1 MNYAPLNYQKINI
14 AAGRFSPSTIKAHNN
29 LSFWFWSRSL
39 FQRAASVIDFTVPQ
53 SWEGKVKDFF
63 VYCLFKYGYVAIFN
77 TDDFGLSFQPCALK
91 GYDFYY
97 QPTSVLISNPLLNKE
112 FKLGSEAELLKLT
125 PDYYGVWDI
134 IDYYAEKLSM
144 LDVSINSSIVN
155 SKFAYLLGAKT
166 KGAAQALKKL
176 LDQINKGEPA
186 VIYDSRIFDD
196 PSSKGDVS
204 PFQTWFRDA
213 MKNNYITTDL
223 LQDFQTLLNDFDR
236 EIGIPTIPYQKKE
249 RLVQSEAESTEID
262 AKARSIVWIDTLDSS
277 IKEVKQLFPD
287 ITLSAKL
294 RYGKASEGGEA
305 NEQRQTDTDR
315 L

>member
-1 MNYAPLNYQKINI
+1 M
-14 AAGRFSPSTIKAHNN
+14 
-29 LSFWFWSRSL
+29 
-39 FQRAASVIDFTVPQ
+39 
-53 SWEGKVKDFF
+53 
-63 VYCLFKYGYVAIFN
+63 YCLFKYGYLAIF
-77 TDDFGLSFQPCALK
+77 TDDKFGLSFQPCSLK

-97 QPTSVLISNPLLNKE
+97 QPTQALVANPLLEKTFTISDDCE
-112 FKLGSEAELLKLT
+112 ILKLT
-125 PDYYGVWDI
+125 PDYFGCFDI

-204 PFQTWFRDA
+204 PFQTWFRDS
-213 MKNNYITTDL
+213 MKNNYITSDL

-262 AKARSIVWIDTLDSS
+262 AKARSIVWINTLDSS
-277 IKEVKQLFPD
+277 IKEVKQLYPD
-287 ITLSAKL
+287 IRLSARL
-294 RYGKASEGGEA
+294 RYGEAGEGGDED
-305 NEQRQTDTDR
+305 E
-315 L
+315 

>member
-77 TDDFGLSFQPCALK
+77 TDDFGLSFQPCAPK

-204 PFQTWFRDA
+204 PFQTWFRDS
-213 MKNNYITTDL
+213 MKNNYITSDL

-287 ITLSAKL
+287 ITLSAQL
-294 RYGKASEGGEA
+294 RYGKAYEGGEA

>member
-1 MNYAPLNYQKINI
+1 MNYAPLNYNKINLS
-14 AAGRFSPSTIKAHNN
+14 AGRFSPSTVKAHNN

-39 FQRAASVIDFTVPQ
+39 FQRAASVIDFEVPDN
-53 SWEGKVKDFF
+53 WEGKVKDFF
-63 VYCLFKYGYVAIFN
+63 VYCLFKYGFVAIFN
-77 TDDFGLSFQPCALK
+77 DNKYGLSFQPCTLK

-97 QPTSVLISNPLLNKE
+97 QPTGALVSNPLLNKE
-112 FKLGSEAELLKLT
+112 FTIGTDAEILKLT

-134 IDYYAEKLSM
+134 IDYFAEKLSM
-144 LDVSINSSIVN
+144 MDVSINSSIVN

-204 PFQTWFRDA
+204 PFQTWFRDS
-213 MKNNYITTDL
+213 MKNNYITSDL
-223 LQDFQTLLNDFDR
+223 LQDFQTILNDFDR

-262 AKARSIVWIDTLDSS
+262 AKARSIIWMKTLEAS
-277 IKEVKQLFPD
+277 IKEVKALYPD
-287 ITLSAKL
+287 ITLSARL
-294 RYGKASEGGEA
+294 HYGDIEDGGDISE
-305 NEQRQTDTDR
+305 
-315 L
+315 

>member
-14 AAGRFSPSTIKAHNN
+14 AAGRFSPSSIKAHNN

-97 QPTSVLISNPLLNKE
+97 QPTSVLISNPLLNKK

-204 PFQTWFRDA
+204 PFQTWFRDS
-213 MKNNYITTDL
+213 MKNNYITSDL

-287 ITLSAKL
+287 ITLSAEL
-294 RYGKASEGGEA
+294 RYGKASEGGETI
-305 NEQRQTDTDR
+305 EQR
-315 L
+315 

>member
-1 MNYAPLNYQKINI
+1 MRYAPLNYDKINLS
-14 AAGRFSPSTIKAHNN
+14 AGRFSPSSLKSFNN
-29 LSFWFWSRSL
+29 YSFWFWSRSL
-39 FQRAASVIDFTVPQ
+39 FQRAASVIEFTVPDQ
-53 SWEGKVKDFF
+53 WEGKIKDFF
-63 VYCLFKYGYVAIFN
+63 VYCLFKYGYIAIFS
-77 TDDFGLSFQPCALK
+77 DDRFGLSFQPCSLK
-91 GYDFYY
+91 GYNFYY
-97 QPTSVLISNPLLNKE
+97 QPTSCLVANPELNKE
-112 FKLGSEAELLKLT
+112 FKLGSEAQLLKLT

-166 KGAAQALKKL
+166 RGAAQALKKL

-204 PFQTWFRDA
+204 PFQTWFRDS
-213 MKNNYITTDL
+213 MKNNYITSDL
-223 LQDFQTLLNDFDR
+223 LQDFQTILNDFDR
-236 EIGIPTIPYQKKE
+236 EIGIPTIPYEKKE

-262 AKARSIVWIDTLDSS
+262 SKARSTVWIETLDSS
-277 IKEVKQLFPD
+277 IKEVKQLFPE

-294 RYGKASEGGEA
+294 RYGGYEGGVM
-305 NEQRQTDTDR
+305 NEQR
-315 L
+315 

>member
-204 PFQTWFRDA
+204 PFQTWFRDS
-213 MKNNYITTDL
+213 MKNNYITSDL

>member
-1 MNYAPLNYQKINI
+1 MNYSPLNYDKINMS
-14 AAGRFSPSTIKAHNN
+14 AGRFSPSSIKAHNN

-39 FQRAASVIDFTVPQ
+39 FQRMASVIEFDVPDT
-53 SWEGKVKDFF
+53 WEGKTKDFLI
-63 VYCLFKYGYVAIFN
+63 YCLFKYGYVAIFN
-77 TDDFGLSFQPCALK
+77 TDEFGLSFQPCAPK

-97 QPTSVLISNPLLNKE
+97 QPTSVLVSNPLLNRE
-112 FKLGSEAELLKLT
+112 FTLGTEAELLKLS
-125 PDYYGVWDI
+125 PDYFGYWDI

-144 LDVSINSSIVN
+144 MDVSINSSIVN

-176 LDQINKGEPA
+176 LDLINKGEPA
-186 VIYDSRIFDD
+186 VVYDSRIFDD
-196 PSSKGDVS
+196 HASKGDVS

-223 LQDFQTLLNDFDR
+223 LSDFQTILNDFDR

-249 RLVQSEAESTEID
+249 RLVQSEAESTQID

-287 ITLSAKL
+287 IELSAKL
-294 RYGKASEGGEA
+294 RYGNVGNGGED
-305 NEQRQTDTDR
+305 NE
-315 L
+315 

>member
-1 MNYAPLNYQKINI
+1 MNYAPLNYEKINV
-14 AAGRFSPSTIKAHNN
+14 AAGRFSPSSIKSYNN
-29 LSFWFWSRSL
+29 LSFWFWARSL
-39 FQRAASVIDFTVPQ
+39 FQRAASVIEFTVPEA
-53 SWEGKVKDFF
+53 WEGKTKDFL

-77 TDDFGLSFQPCALK
+77 DDRYGLSFQPCTLK
-91 GYDFYY
+91 GYDLYY
-97 QPTSVLISNPLLNKE
+97 QPTSAIVANPLLNKE
-112 FKLGSEAELLKLT
+112 FTLDEDAQLLKLS
-125 PDYYGVWDI
+125 PDYFGCWDI

-155 SKFAYLLGAKT
+155 SKFSYLLGAKT

-176 LDQINKGEPA
+176 LDRINKGEPA

-204 PFQTWFRDA
+204 PFQTWFRDS

-223 LQDFQTLLNDFDR
+223 LQDFQTILNDFDR

-262 AKARSIVWIDTLDSS
+262 AKARSIVWMETLDSS

-294 RYGKASEGGEA
+294 RYGDISEGGTV
-305 NEQRQTDTDR
+305 NEQREDDTDR
-315 L
+315 Y

>member
-1 MNYAPLNYQKINI
+1 MNYAPLNYQNINL

-39 FQRAASVIDFTVPQ
+39 FQRMASVIDFTVPEN
-53 SWEGKVKDFF
+53 WEGKTKDFF
-63 VYCLFKYGYVAIFN
+63 VYCLFKYGFVAIFY
-77 TDDFGLSFQPCALK
+77 DDKYGLSFQPAAPK

-97 QPTSVLISNPLLNKE
+97 QPTGVLVSNPLLNKE
-112 FKLGSEAELLKLT
+112 FTIGVDAELLKLT
-125 PDYYGVWDI
+125 PDYFGCWDI

-166 KGAAQALKKL
+166 KGAAGALKKL

-204 PFQTWFRDA
+204 PFQTWFRDS
-213 MKNNYITTDL
+213 MKNNYITSDL

-262 AKARSIVWIDTLDSS
+262 AKARSIVWINTLDSS
-277 IKEVKQLFPD
+277 IKEVKQLYPD
-287 ITLSAKL
+287 IKLSARL
-294 RYGKASEGGEA
+294 RYGNISEGGDE
-305 NEQRQTDTDR
+305 NEQREDDTDR
-315 L
+315 M

>member
-77 TDDFGLSFQPCALK
+77 TDDFGLSFQPCAPK

-204 PFQTWFRDA
+204 PFQTWFRDS
-213 MKNNYITTDL
+213 MKNNYITSDL

-287 ITLSAKL
+287 ITLSAEL
-294 RYGKASEGGEA
+294 RYGKASEGGETI
-305 NEQRQTDTDR
+305 EQR
-315 L
+315 

>member
-1 MNYAPLNYQKINI
+1 MNYAPLNYQNINL
-14 AAGRFSPSTIKAHNN
+14 AAGRFSPSSIKSKNN
-29 LSFWFWSRSL
+29 YSFWFWSRSL
-39 FQRAASVIDFTVPQ
+39 FQRAASVIDFTVPAE
-53 SWEGKVKDFF
+53 WEGKTKDFF
-63 VYCLFKYGYVAIFN
+63 VYCLFKYGYVAIF
-77 TDDFGLSFQPCALK
+77 TDDKFGLSFQPCSLK

-97 QPTSVLISNPLLNKE
+97 QPITAMVANPLLEKE
-112 FKLGSEAELLKLT
+112 FAIGSEAELVKLT
-125 PDYYGVWDI
+125 PDYFGVWDI
-134 IDYYAEKLSM
+134 IEYYAEKLSM

-204 PFQTWFRDA
+204 PFQTWFRDS
-213 MKNNYITTDL
+213 MKNNYITNDL

-262 AKARSIVWIDTLDSS
+262 AKARSIVWINTLDSS

-287 ITLSAKL
+287 ITLSARL
-294 RYGKASEGGEA
+294 RYGNEPTEEGGGL
-305 NEQRQTDTDR
+305 NE
-315 L
+315 

>member
-1 MNYAPLNYQKINI
+1 MRYAPLNYNEINI
-14 AAGRFSPSTIKAHNN
+14 AAGRFSPSSKKSYNN
-29 LSFWFWSRSL
+29 YSFWYWSRSL
-39 FQRAASVIDFTVPQ
+39 FQRMASVIEFEVPEN
-53 SWEGKVKDFF
+53 WEGKTKDFF
-63 VYCLFKYGYVAIFN
+63 VYCLFKYGYVAVFY
-77 TDDFGLSFQPCALK
+77 DEKFGLSFQPCNLK

-97 QPTSVLISNPLLNKE
+97 QPTGALVANPLLQKE
-112 FKLGSEAELLKLT
+112 FTIGVDAEILKLS
-125 PDYYGVWDI
+125 PDYFGYFDI
-134 IDYYAEKLSM
+134 VEFYAEKLSM

-204 PFQTWFRDA
+204 PFQTWFRDS
-213 MKNNYITTDL
+213 MKNNYITDDL
-223 LQDFQTLLNDFDR
+223 LKDFQTIINDFDR
-236 EIGIPTIPYQKKE
+236 EVGIPTIPYEKKE

-262 AKARSIVWIDTLDSS
+262 AKARSLVWINTLDSS
-277 IKEVKQLFPD
+277 IKEVKQLYPD

-294 RYGKASEGGEA
+294 RYGDISEGGVD
-305 NEQRQTDTDR
+305 NE
-315 L
+315 

>member
-1 MNYAPLNYQKINI
+1 MNYAPLNYQNINL

-39 FQRAASVIDFTVPQ
+39 FQRMASVIEFEVPEN
-53 SWEGKVKDFF
+53 WEGKTKDFF
-63 VYCLFKYGYVAIFN
+63 VYCLFKYGYVAIFK
-77 TDDFGLSFQPCALK
+77 DDKFGLSFQPCSLK

-97 QPTSVLISNPLLNKE
+97 QPTQALVANPLLEKTFTISDDCE
-112 FKLGSEAELLKLT
+112 ILKLT
-125 PDYYGVWDI
+125 PDYFGCWDI

-204 PFQTWFRDA
+204 PFQTWFRDN
-213 MKNNYITTDL
+213 MKNNYITSDL

-262 AKARSIVWIDTLDSS
+262 AKARSIVWINTLDSS
-277 IKEVKQLFPD
+277 IKEVKQLYQD
-287 ITLSAKL
+287 IRLSARL
-294 RYGKASEGGEA
+294 RYGEAGEGGDE
-305 NEQRQTDTDR
+305 NE
-315 L
+315 

>member
-77 TDDFGLSFQPCALK
+77 TDDFGLSFQPCAPK
-91 GYDFYY
+91 GHDFYY

-204 PFQTWFRDA
+204 PFQTWFRDS
-213 MKNNYITTDL
+213 MKNNYITSDL

-294 RYGKASEGGEA
+294 RYGKASEGGDTI
-305 NEQRQTDTDR
+305 EQR
-315 L
+315 

>member
-14 AAGRFSPSTIKAHNN
+14 AAGRFSPSSIKAHNN

-77 TDDFGLSFQPCALK
+77 TDDFGLSFQPCAPK

-155 SKFAYLLGAKT
+155 SKFAFLLGAKT

-176 LDQINKGEPA
+176 LDQINKGDPA

-204 PFQTWFRDA
+204 PFQTWFRDS
-213 MKNNYITTDL
+213 MKNNYITSDL

-287 ITLSAKL
+287 ITLSAEL

>member
-1 MNYAPLNYQKINI
+1 MNYAPLNYDKINI
-14 AAGRFSPSTIKAHNN
+14 AAGRFSPSSIKAHNN

-39 FQRAASVIDFTVPQ
+39 FQRAASVIDFDVPEN
-53 SWEGKVKDFF
+53 WEGKIKDFF
-63 VYCLFKYGYVAIFN
+63 VYCLFKYGYVAVFYDN
-77 TDDFGLSFQPCALK
+77 SFGLSFQPCTLK
-91 GYDFYY
+91 GYTFYY
-97 QPTSVLISNPLLNKE
+97 QPESCIVANPLLNKE
-112 FKLGSEAELLKLT
+112 FKLGSQAQLVKLT

-204 PFQTWFRDA
+204 PFQTWFRDS
-213 MKNNYITTDL
+213 MKNNYITSDL
-223 LQDFQTLLNDFDR
+223 LTDFQTILNNFDR
-236 EIGIPTIPYQKKE
+236 EIGIPTIPYEKKE

-262 AKARSIVWIDTLDSS
+262 AKARSIIWIETLDSS
-277 IKEVKQLFPD
+277 IKEVKQLYPD

-294 RYGKASEGGEA
+294 RYGSENGGDM
-305 NEQRQTDTDR
+305 NE
-315 L
+315 